1 VGLNLTYIYSQVQID
16 SIEYADLIKYDPDAS
31 DTSPMFGQS
40 PYIINAYLV
49 YNNPDLG
56 LDVNLTYNISGPK
69 IIVNVK
75 GGTPDIYAQPYNL
88 LNLTASKNIGE
99 RFLVEFR
106 WKNILNGAYKETYTY
121 NDKDYIYREF
131 KTGMVLELGF
141 KYQIN

>member
-1 VGLNLTYIYSQVQID
+1 
-16 SIEYADLIKYDPDAS
+16 
-31 DTSPMFGQS
+31 MFGQS

-106 WKNILNGAYKETYTY
+106 WKNILNGALSRKPILTMTENIYTG
-121 NDKDYIYREF
+121 NLKQVHCSNWDSNTRS
-131 KTGMVLELGF
+131 
-141 KYQIN
+141 INIISLFL